1 MIGAV
6 VAGLLA
12 TGVLLT
18 VEGWRR
24 ARRPSLADRVL
35 PYVRDVHPAPSRPAG
50 HILGEVFGPSW
61 RRLTSTIGESLGSNA
76 AIARRLRAC
85 GLDDDVEA
93 FRLRQATW
101 GALGLAGAFAVSI
114 VAWSVTHPPVVA
126 LLLWCM
132 AGLVGGC
139 LACDQ
144 WLSARVRS
152 HEARLRAEF
161 PTVADLLALSVA
173 AGESPIASIERVTRV
188 SHGALS
194 LELGRV
200 LAQVRAGDTVVAA
213 LDEFASRTGVT
224 AVARFAEA
232 MAVAIERGTPLIDV
246 LHAQA
251 ADVRE
256 MARRDMMETGGRRE
270 IAMMVPVVF
279 LILPITIAFAF
290 FPGLAGLHL
299 TSGG

>member
-6 VAGLLA
+6 LAAMLAGGLLLVA
-12 TGVLLT
+12 D
-18 VEGWRR
+18 GWRR

-35 PYVRDVHPAPSRPAG
+35 PYVRDVHPTPGVTTG
-50 HILGEVFGPSW
+50 HLVGEVFGPAW
-61 RRLTSTIGESLGSNA
+61 RRVTGAIGESLGSNA
-76 AIARRLRAC
+76 AIARRLRNC

-101 GALGLAGAFAVSI
+101 GALGLAAAVAMSI
-114 VAWSVTHPPVVA
+114 VAWSVSHPPVVA
-126 LLLWCM
+126 LLMWCI

-152 HEARLRAEF
+152 HEAQLRAEF

-173 AGESPIASIERVTRV
+173 AGESPLASIERVTRV

-194 LELGRV
+194 HELGRV
-200 LAQVRAGDTVVAA
+200 LAQVRSGETVVAA

-224 AVARFAEA
+224 SIARFAEA

-256 MARRDMMETGGRRE
+256 TARRELMETGGRRE

-290 FPGLAGLHL
+290 FPGMVGLHL

>member
-6 VAGLLA
+6 VGALFA
-12 TGVLLT
+12 TGVLM
-18 VEGWRR
+18 VADGWRR

-35 PYVRDVHPAPSRPAG
+35 PYVRDVHPAVGAPAG
-50 HILGEVFGPSW
+50 HVVGQVFGLAW
-61 RRLTSTIGESLGSNA
+61 RRVTGAIGESLGSNA
-76 AIARRLRAC
+76 AIGRRLRNCA
-85 GLDDDVEA
+85 LDGDVEA

-101 GALGLAGAFAVSI
+101 GALGLACAVAVSI
-114 VAWSVTHPPVVA
+114 VAWSISHPPVIA
-126 LLLWCM
+126 LLLWCG

-144 WLSARVRS
+144 WLSARVRT
-152 HEARLRAEF
+152 HEAQLRAEF

-173 AGESPIASIERVTRV
+173 AGESPVASIERVTRV

-194 LELGRV
+194 FELGRV

-224 AVARFAEA
+224 PVARFAEA

-256 MARRDMMETGGRRE
+256 MARRDLMETGGRRE

-290 FPGLAGLHL
+290 YPGLVGLHL
-299 TSGG
+299 SSGG

>member
-1 MIGAV
+1 MTGALAAALFTTGILLV
-6 VAGLLA
+6 VDGA
-12 TGVLLT
+12 
-18 VEGWRR
+18 RR
-24 ARRPSLADRVL
+24 ARRPALMDRVL
-35 PYVRDVHPAPSRPAG
+35 PYVRDVHPSSGTPAG
-50 HILGEVFGPSW
+50 QLVGHVFGPAW
-61 RRLTSTIGESLGSNA
+61 QRLTTLIGESLGSNA
-76 AIARRLRAC
+76 AISRKLRNC

-93 FRLRQATW
+93 FRVRQATW
-101 GALGLAGAFAVSI
+101 GGLGLAVAFAISL
-114 VAWSVTHPPVVA
+114 VAWSISHPPVLA
-126 LLLWCM
+126 LLLWSG

-173 AGESPIASIERVTRV
+173 AGESPVAAIERVTRV

-194 LELGRV
+194 HELGRV
-200 LAQVRAGDTVVAA
+200 LAQVRAGGTVVAA
-213 LDEFASRTGVT
+213 LDEFASRTGVMSI
-224 AVARFAEA
+224 ARFAEA

-246 LHAQA
+246 LHAQS

-256 MARRDMMETGGRRE
+256 VARRELMESGGRRE
-270 IAMMVPVVF
+270 IAMMAPVVF

-290 FPGLAGLHL
+290 FPGLVGLHL
-299 TSGG
+299 SSGG